1 MDKEEETENVDDE
14 EDVHEE
20 ELADE
25 SPNDEI
31 NCIRM

>member
-1 MDKEEETENVDDE
+1 LLEVLDVDDE